1 MKKERN
7 IFMTTQSVSL
17 ETSIEVLKETV
28 VWFKKQIEPHDCG
41 WMYTTIEGLEH
52 RIKILKKEIKKDRS
66 KETWSEGYKKHK
78 KDYDRWKK
86 ERCPH
91 N

>member
-7 IFMTTQSVSL
+7 ISMTTHSDSL
-17 ETSIEVLKETV
+17 ETSIKVLKETIQ
-28 VWFKKQIEPHDCG
+28 WFKTQIEPHDCG
-41 WMYTTIEGLEH
+41 WMHTTISGLNH
-52 RIKILKKEIKKDRS
+52 RIKILKNEIKKNRP
-66 KETWSEGYKKHK
+66 KETWIEGYNK
-78 KDYDRWKK
+78 WKN

>member
-1 MKKERN
+1 
-7 IFMTTQSVSL
+7 MTTQSISL
-17 ETSIEVLKETV
+17 ETSIKVLKETIT
-28 VWFKKQIEPHDCG
+28 WFKKQIEPHDCG
-41 WMYTTIEGLEH
+41 WMYTTIEGLKH

-66 KETWSEGYKKHK
+66 KETWSDGYKKHK
-78 KDYDRWKK
+78 KDYDKWKT

>member
-17 ETSIEVLKETV
+17 ETSIKVLKETI

-41 WMYTTIEGLEH
+41 WMYTTIDGLKH
-52 RIKILKKEIKKDRS
+52 RIKFLRKKVK
-66 KETWSEGYKKHK
+66 
-78 KDYDRWKK
+78 
-86 ERCPH
+86 
-91 N
+91 